1 MSNLLVVKDKV
12 QRYVSELFE
21 QVSLA
26 DDGGLR
32 IPFGSTVI
40 FINVGEVQDEETIA
54 FNKEHDL
61 SQTWIRVYA
70 PVLVMVKPTNE
81 LFKWIAIEGQH
92 LDYGGYRFL
101 MDENEVPTILEFS
114 YTLPGD
120 SLDPGELK
128 NAVLSVLLSSD
139 GQDEELQKKFGG
151 KLFEEFINEKK

>member
-21 QVSLA
+21 HVTLT

-32 IPFGSTVI
+32 IPIGSTAV
-40 FINVGEVQDEETIA
+40 FVDVFEVQDDDG
-54 FNKEHDL
+54 FHKEHDL
-61 SQTWIRVYA
+61 SLTIIRVYA

-81 LFKWIAIEGQH
+81 LFKWIATEGQSY
-92 LDYGGYRFL
+92 DYGSYRFMADDKEDFTL
-101 MDENEVPTILEFS
+101 LEFS

-128 NAVLSVLLSSD
+128 NAVLCVLISSD

-151 KLFEEFINEKK
+151 KLFEEFQNERK

>member
-1 MSNLLVVKDKV
+1 VSNLLVVKDKV

-21 QVSLA
+21 HVTLT

-32 IPFGSTVI
+32 IPIGSTAV
-40 FINVGEVQDEETIA
+40 FVDVFEVQDDDG
-54 FNKEHDL
+54 FHKEHDL
-61 SQTWIRVYA
+61 SLTIIRVYA

-81 LFKWIAIEGQH
+81 LFKWIATEGQSH
-92 LDYGGYRFL
+92 DYGSYRFIEDDKGEMTL
-101 MDENEVPTILEFS
+101 IEFS

-128 NAVLSVLLSSD
+128 NAVLCVLISSD

-151 KLFEEFINEKK
+151 KLFEEFQNERK